1 MKIRALANTGI
12 ELSCVGLGEMPLSLS
27 TRPDDAQAISVVHAA
42 VDAGMTWIDTADVY
56 CADHRDIGHGERLVT
71 TALKAMGDFGKDIV
85 IATKGGL
92 ERPGGNWTV
101 NGHPDHLHS
110 ACAASLRSLE
120 TDCITWYQLH
130 ATDPKV
136 HFTESV
142 GALARLQEEGKIQH
156 VGLSN
161 VGVAEI
167 QAAREIV
174 NVVSV
179 QNRCNP
185 FDRDSF
191 NSGVVAFCTRENI
204 AFLPHSPVGGHK
216 GHIRTPEDSVL
227 CAVGARH
234 GISPYQVCIAW
245 LLALSPMMLP
255 IPGAS
260 RIESARSSAA
270 AAATSLTQRDMEDLA
285 RAFPTV

>member
-1 MKIRALANTGI
+1 MRERGTATG
-12 ELSCVGLGEMPLSLS
+12 SC
-27 TRPDDAQAISVVHAA
+27 
-42 VDAGMTWIDTADVY
+42 
-56 CADHRDIGHGERLVT
+56 
-71 TALKAMGDFGKDIV
+71 F
-85 IATKGGL
+85 
-92 ERPGGNWTV
+92 N
-101 NGHPDHLHS
+101 
-110 ACAASLRSLE
+110 LE

-161 VGVAEI
+161 VGVVEI

-204 AFLPHSPVGGHK
+204 AFYPTALWAVTRDIYALRRILHC
-216 GHIRTPEDSVL
+216 VL
-227 CAVGARH
+227 
-234 GISPYQVCIAW
+234 
-245 LLALSPMMLP
+245 
-255 IPGAS
+255 
-260 RIESARSSAA
+260 
-270 AAATSLTQRDMEDLA
+270 
-285 RAFPTV
+285 